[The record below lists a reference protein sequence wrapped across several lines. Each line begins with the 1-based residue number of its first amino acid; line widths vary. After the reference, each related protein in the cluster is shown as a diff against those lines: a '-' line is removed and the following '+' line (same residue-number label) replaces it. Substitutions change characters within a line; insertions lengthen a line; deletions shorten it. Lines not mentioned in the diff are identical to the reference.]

1 MNSRRRSVL
10 QETPNHVEHLVRAE
24 GAAHGFELVQQDL
37 EHSALAGFAG
47 HEIDDANVVL
57 LAVPVN
63 APHPLFQ
70 ARRVPRDVVVHH
82 QATELEIDSFARCI
96 GSDEKACAV
105 RLAKPFDLL
114 LAFRPAHAA
123 VDDCDLVG
131 VAETFDASH
140 QKIHGVAVLGED
152 QPLVHRVPGIFE
164 DFSELF
170 ELGLV
175 PRVNEGKGASTQAL
189 KNLDLPPQL
198 FDGDGSDRAEHCVFE
213 VLAALAGGD
222 AVFTN
227 VLFGAMGVEEIV
239 ALPPRQK
246 PLAMGQARL
255 VQATGLPVGHIP
267 FELVDSAFERTQQR
281 RRRAGEP
288 ALKDAHGELCGRPV
302 AMSAA
307 VVLAQVGGGVE
318 VERLLPVLAL
328 GEVEAERAACP
339 LPIQRVAC
347 EVHHLLLRAP
357 DEVALPRIG
366 RKATQRL
373 SGAEC
378 VVVEQSPKMMPR

>member
-1 MNSRRRSVL
+1 M
-10 QETPNHVEHLVRAE
+10 
-24 GAAHGFELVQQDL
+24 
-37 EHSALAGFAG
+37 
-47 HEIDDANVVL
+47 L
-57 LAVPVN
+57 LAVPVY
-63 APHPLFQ
+63 APHPLLQ

-82 QATELEIDSFARCI
+82 QATELEIDSFTRRI
-96 GSDEKACAV
+96 GSDEKACTV
-105 RLAKPFDLL
+105 RLAKPLDLL
-114 LAFRPAHAA
+114 LAFRPGQAT
-123 VDDCDLVG
+123 VDDGDLIG

-152 QPLVHRVPGIFE
+152 QPLVRRVSGIFE
-164 DFSELF
+164 DLAELL

-175 PRVNEGKGASTQAL
+175 PRVNEGKGAGTQAL

-198 FDGDGSDRAEHCVFE
+198 FDRDGSDRTEHCVFE
-213 VLAALAGGD
+213 VLAALARGD

-227 VLFGAMGVEEIV
+227 VLIGAMSIEEVV

-246 PLAMGQARL
+246 PLAMGQTRL
-255 VQATGLPVGHIP
+255 VQATGLPVGHVP
-267 FELVDSAFERTQQR
+267 FELLDAAFERTQQGR
-281 RRRAGEP
+281 CRAGEP

-302 AMSAA
+302 AMSAV
-307 VVLAQVGGGVE
+307 VVLAQVGGRVE
-318 VERLLPVLAL
+318 VERLLPVLTL
-328 GEVEAERAACP
+328 GEVEAERAAYP

-373 SGAEC
+373 RGAER
-378 VVVEQSPKMMPR
+378 VVVEQSPKMMPG